1 MGWWWARE
9 WRVGTQ
15 SCERSGTLGLQ
26 GLLPVERKTRLMTLI
41 SEQALQGL
49 RALAGLSVAF
59 PV

>member
-9 WRVGTQ
+9 WRVVTQ

-49 RALAGLSVAF
+49 RVLAGLSVAF